1 MAEMGRFGRWL
12 AGVGTAR
19 RSVRIL
25 ETLGSRLQL
34 PSSARILELGA
45 GRGGMSALL
54 QERFRPARLV
64 VTDFDQRQV
73 DAARAY
79 LTHWFGALPPSVDLR
94 QVDARTLPFDAA
106 AFDCVFAIAMLHH
119 VEAHHFDY
127 RERPKALAE
136 IRRVLSPGGILAYL
150 EFSRTE
156 EMRRTLGELGFVPL
170 FEKRG
175 WRGRELAL
183 FRSPE

>member
-1 MAEMGRFGRWL
+1 MAEMSRFGRWL
-12 AGVGTAR
+12 VNVGNAR
-19 RSVRIL
+19 RSARIL
-25 ETLGSRLQL
+25 EALGSRLQL
-34 PSSARILELGA
+34 PHSARILELGA

-54 QERFRPARLV
+54 QERYRPGRLV
-64 VTDFDQRQV
+64 VTDFDPSQV
-73 DAARAY
+73 DAARSY
-79 LTHWFGALPPSVDLR
+79 LTQRFGSLPPAVELR
-94 QVDARTLPFDAA
+94 RVDAKTLPFDAA
-106 AFDCVFAIAMLHH
+106 EFDCVFAIAMLHH

-127 RERPKALAE
+127 RERPKALGE
-136 IRRVLSPGGILAYL
+136 IRRVLSPGGILAYS

-156 EMRRTLGELGFVPL
+156 EMRHSLGELGFTPI